1 MKLRGVLFKLGI
13 FTVATLAVTVVLASQ
28 IGNFALLRS
37 RYQIRAAFN
46 DATGVSPGDP
56 VTLAGVKVGKVDGAN
71 VDHGIAIV
79 KLAIDKSVKLPTS
92 THIEIRY
99 RNLLG
104 LRVVNLDPG
113 AGTGPYLSP
122 GDLVPTTQ
130 TEGPLDL
137 DTIFNNLKPLL
148 TGINPSD
155 INALSEALVQAIA
168 PHKADI
174 DQVLSDT
181 SKLLG
186 TLSTKDAQIG
196 SLIDNLGTV
205 STAVADQRV
214 QLEQLLSNLATLADS
229 LSADSGQLDRV
240 LVNLNTATG
249 ELAHL
254 VKTNRTSLERDIGN
268 IAKLL
273 ELVRKHQADLAEI
286 LQKLDDVQRATLK
299 AMSYGEWVNI
309 YIPALCLAGTPG
321 CENAT
326 SSSSASGSLPD
337 LTSILSS
344 LSGGN
349 Q

>member
-1 MKLRGVLFKLGI
+1 MLVFSSPRTTDSDADDVFGQADLFSN
-13 FTVATLAVTVVLASQ
+13 ASNA
-28 IGNFALLRS
+28 GGLSARS
-37 RYQIRAAFN
+37 LN
-46 DATGVSPGDP
+46 SP
-56 VTLAGVKVGKVDGAN
+56 AG
-71 VDHGIAIV
+71 
-79 KLAIDKSVKLPTS
+79 LAIDQSVKLPQS
-92 THIEIRY
+92 THVEIRY

-113 AGTGPYLSP
+113 AGTGPYLSA
-122 GDLVPTTQ
+122 GDLVPATQ

-196 SLIDNLGTV
+196 SLIDNLGTI

-214 QLEQLLSNLATLADS
+214 QLEQLLSNLATLADT

-240 LVNLNTATG
+240 LINLNTATG
-249 ELAHL
+249 ELALDGTVVPIGAVKQKAIGAKEAGVDVFL
-254 VKTNRTSLERDIGN
+254 VPAGSNAREARKYAGGLKIIPVKSFPQ
-268 IAKLL
+268 ALL
-273 ELVRKHQADLAEI
+273 EL
-286 LQKLDDVQRATLK
+286 ATLPLK
-299 AMSYGEWVNI
+299 GRMNG
-309 YIPALCLAGTPG
+309 
-321 CENAT
+321 
-326 SSSSASGSLPD
+326 
-337 LTSILSS
+337 
-344 LSGGN
+344 
-349 Q
+349 